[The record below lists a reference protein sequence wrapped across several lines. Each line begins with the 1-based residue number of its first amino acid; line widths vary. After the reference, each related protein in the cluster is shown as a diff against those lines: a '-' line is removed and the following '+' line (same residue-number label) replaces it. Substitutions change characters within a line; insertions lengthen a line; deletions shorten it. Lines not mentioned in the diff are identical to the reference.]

1 MSAGVRVSN
10 RRKRWIGGMEAL
22 GVWATA
28 AEVSEVGRELTKKRA
43 LETLLMAAGLDSTY
57 VLALDNREVRLGV
70 AQRRGVV
77 ALQASQAG
85 KGTGKALE
93 DQRGLMPVIAGVSWT
108 EKVRGSR
115 KESLVQPLA
124 AAAKGVMGLLLEE
137 NWGRGS

>member
-1 MSAGVRVSN
+1 MEECRFWGDEQPQQRSGGGASAEEEEDFGNTFDGSR
-10 RRKRWIGGMEAL
+10 L
-22 GVWATA
+22 G
-28 AEVSEVGRELTKKRA
+28 
-43 LETLLMAAGLDSTY
+43 
-57 VLALDNREVRLGV
+57 REVRLGGGTEEV
-70 AQRRGVV
+70 FSLRDLAVLGRGVV